1 MPCEV
6 TNESYALLRHTRVSY
21 AKRKISFKTEPGEKG
36 CPILRKQSTV
46 KPGYE

>member
-21 AKRKISFKTEPGEKG
+21 AKRKISFKTEPGEKRMSYTEET
-36 CPILRKQSTV
+36 INSETWL
-46 KPGYE
+46 